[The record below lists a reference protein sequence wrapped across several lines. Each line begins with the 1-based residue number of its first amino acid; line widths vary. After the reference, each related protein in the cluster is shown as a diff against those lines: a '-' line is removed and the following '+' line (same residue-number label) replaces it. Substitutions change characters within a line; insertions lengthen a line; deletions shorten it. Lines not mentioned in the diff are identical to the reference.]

1 MATASAGERR
11 VRWFCLAALAV
22 ALPAAILVH
31 SRGDLLDLLR
41 EAMREPVVVERGEAQ
56 PYGGADWR
64 MTELTR
70 LPGEL
75 PGTVVILAEF
85 EAAAIGPARLR
96 EAVPCVVA
104 LTDDRGRRWE
114 PVFLT
119 EPAVRRTRP
128 DALEK
133 PRCGAFEGSEEDG
146 PIMMAESFLVPE
158 DARGLSLSVA
168 LAGASPDRLL
178 FR

>member
-11 VRWFCLAALAV
+11 VRRLCLTALAV

-41 EAMREPVVVERGEAQ
+41 EAMREPTVVERGEVQ

-85 EAAAIGPARLR
+85 EAAAIGPARSR
-96 EAVPCVVA
+96 SRAAA
-104 LTDDRGRRWE
+104 LSK
-114 PVFLT
+114 
-119 EPAVRRTRP
+119 AARRT
-128 DALEK
+128 
-133 PRCGAFEGSEEDG
+133 
-146 PIMMAESFLVPE
+146 
-158 DARGLSLSVA
+158 ARS
-168 LAGASPDRLL
+168 
-178 FR
+178 